1 MCFKMLLMFIA
12 APFIKGQTFD
22 VVECVMERF
31 IFEINNCLVYIKIGF
46 VKYLGLPMN
55 PSRFLGSYPL
65 INDSNYIMFAS
76 QYDSH

>member
-1 MCFKMLLMFIA
+1 MLLMFIA

-31 IFEINNCLVYIKIGF
+31 IFEIKNLVVYIKIGF
-46 VKYLGLPMN
+46 VKYLGLLMN
-55 PSRFLGSYPL
+55 SSRFLGSYPL
-65 INDSNYIMFAS
+65 INVFNYIMFVS